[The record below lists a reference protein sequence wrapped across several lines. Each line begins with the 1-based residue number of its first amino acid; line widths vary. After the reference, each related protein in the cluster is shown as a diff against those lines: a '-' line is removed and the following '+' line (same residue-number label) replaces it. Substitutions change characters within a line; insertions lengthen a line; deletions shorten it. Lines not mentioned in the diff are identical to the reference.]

1 MTNSCLHAW
10 LWPVFAWLWPVQM
23 MAALDSRSCNSLLEA
38 PTACLRRQKY
48 SQAHFSYDQVP
59 RQSHYLPPPKQVH
72 CISTHFEVC
81 LKTGSELNNNN
92 CPG

>member
-1 MTNSCLHAW
+1 
-10 LWPVFAWLWPVQM
+10 